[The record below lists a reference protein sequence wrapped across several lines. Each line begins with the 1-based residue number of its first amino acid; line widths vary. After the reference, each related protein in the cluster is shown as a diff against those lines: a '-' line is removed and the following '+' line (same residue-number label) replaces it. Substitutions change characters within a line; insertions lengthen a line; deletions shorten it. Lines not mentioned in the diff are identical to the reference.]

1 MALVLLGEPNLAL
14 RRVIAE
20 GLRRVGH
27 EVVEGGNGVDLLR
40 HTLATM
46 ARAQAPETPTVLIA
60 EVDMPVYGGLDVLAI
75 IRRFGWRVPLI
86 LMVRPSDGADV
97 ATLARRLGVAVVASP
112 PDLDGL
118 RAAVGNVM

>member
-1 MALVLLGEPNLAL
+1 MALVVLGEPNLAL
-14 RRVIAE
+14 RRVIAK

-27 EVVEGGNGVDLLR
+27 EVLAGGNGVELLR
-40 HTLATM
+40 HTIVTM
-46 ARAQAPETPTVLIA
+46 ARVQARENPTVLIA
-60 EVDMPVYGGLDVLAI
+60 EMDMPVYGGLDVLAI

-86 LMVRPSDGADV
+86 LMVPASNGADV
-97 ATLARRLGVAVVASP
+97 ATLARSLGATVVASP